1 MVELDVKIEA
11 GDLYD
16 YMLMH
21 SYNNA
26 SGLLGSGVGAIA
38 VLVGFTRG
46 PVILGILGLVVLLY
60 LPWTLFLK
68 SRQQALNN
76 PAFAEALHYKL
87 DEQGITVSQGEMEE
101 HQDWADMVKAVSTS
115 RSIIVY
121 TSKSSATIFP
131 RKQMGDKT
139 TAVIQSICTHMEPKK
154 VRIRN

>member
-21 SYNNA
+21 TYNSA
-26 SGLLGSGVGAIA
+26 SGLLGSGIGAVA

-46 PVILGILGLVVLLY
+46 PVIMGILGLVVLLY

-68 SRQQALNN
+68 SRQQVLAN
-76 PAFAEALHYKL
+76 PAFAKPLHYIL
-87 DEQGITVSQGEMEE
+87 DETGITVSQGESEE
-101 HQDWADMVKAVSTS
+101 HQNWSDMVKAVSTG

-121 TSKSSATIFP
+121 TSRSNATIFP
-131 RKQMGDKT
+131 RKQMDDKT
-139 TAVIQSICTHMEPKK
+139 TVVIQTICNYMEPRK

>member
-21 SYNNA
+21 SYNGA
-26 SGLLGSGVGAIA
+26 SGLLGSGIGAVAVIVGITK
-38 VLVGFTRG
+38 GQPIFW
-46 PVILGILGLVVLLY
+46 ILGLVALLY

-76 PAFAEALHYKL
+76 PAFAQPLHYTL

-121 TSKSSATIFP
+121 TSKNSATIFP

-139 TAVIQSICTHMEPKK
+139 TAVIQSVCTHMEPKK
-154 VRIRN
+154 VKIRY

>member
-1 MVELDVKIEA
+1 MIELDVKIEA

-21 SYNNA
+21 SYNSA
-26 SGLLGSGVGAIA
+26 SGLLGSGVGAVA
-38 VLVGFTRG
+38 VLVGFAKG
-46 PVILGILGLVVLLY
+46 QPIFWILGFVLLLY

-76 PAFAEALHYKL
+76 PAFANPLHYTL
-87 DEQGITVSQGEMEE
+87 DEQGITVSQGEAEE
-101 HQDWADMVKAVSTS
+101 HQDWADMVKAVSTG

-121 TSKSSATIFP
+121 TSRNSATIFP
-131 RKQMGDKT
+131 RKQMDDKT
-139 TAVIQSICTHMEPKK
+139 TAVIQMICTHMEPKK

>member
-21 SYNNA
+21 TYNGA
-26 SGLLGSGVGAIA
+26 SGLLGSGVGAVA
-38 VLVGFTRG
+38 VIVGFVKG
-46 PVILGILGLVVLLY
+46 YPLFWILGLVLLLY

-76 PAFAEALHYKL
+76 PAFKQPLHYVL
-87 DEQGITVSQGEMEE
+87 DEQGITVSQGDAKE
-101 HQDWADMVKAVSTS
+101 HQGWENMVKAVSTS

-121 TSKSSATIFP
+121 TSKSNATIFP

-139 TAVIQSICTHMEPKK
+139 TAVIQCISTHMEPKK
-154 VRIRN
+154 VRIRY

>member
-21 SYNNA
+21 AYNGA
-26 SGLLGSGVGAIA
+26 QGLLGSGVGAVA
-38 VLVGFTRG
+38 VIIGFVKEY
-46 PVILGILGLVVLLY
+46 PLFWILGLVLLLY

-76 PAFAEALHYKL
+76 PAFKQPLHYTL
-87 DEQGITVSQGEMEE
+87 DEQGITVSQGETKE
-101 HQDWADMVKAVSTS
+101 HQDWANMVKAVSTS

-121 TSKSSATIFP
+121 TSKNSATIFP

-139 TAVIQSICTHMEPKK
+139 TSVIQKISTHMEPKK
-154 VRIRN
+154 VRIRY